1 VATPDLKKVKISE
14 IPLNKNNLAICDIY
28 IRMPSQNRY
37 IKFLSE
43 GDPLDNR
50 KKTLLQRHVDPF
62 AYIPNSG
69 ATQSADSVAETLSAE
84 SEQKLKELY
93 KNIFSPDMS
102 PEEGFKRIEST
113 AEDILNL
120 VAPETKDL
128 KAHLLKNLKYLDL
141 MNDVS
146 AITTIATFVAFSSG
160 FDSKKSYRDL
170 TYACLV
176 MDSSMSEFTDEE
188 VKMYY
193 RDPNSLPP
201 DIAARF
207 KKHPARS
214 HAECA
219 CPCTCRGGC
228 STGRWCGCGACV
240 GCHRADGRGHRAARG
255 AVAATGRRVIHG
267 LVACLDGRDRDAAG
281 SARLHLRGFASIRV
295 LAGADNNSTQL
306 EGHAHENDRQGSGWC
321 GSGVGTWHCCRQRK
335 RADARGD
342 TGE

>member
-214 HAECA
+214 HELATDKLKSLNDVTMQLILNHHELFNGKGY
-219 CPCTCRGGC
+219 PRGVRTESLFALVKVLSLSVDIFEIVKRNQLNGKDI
-228 STGRWCGCGACV
+228 AFL
-240 GCHRADGRGHRAARG
+240 D
-255 AVAATGRRVIHG
+255 AVLELREPTVEAHLKRHNKKLVDTVIQG
-267 LVACLDGRDRDAAG
+267 FGIDPKTLD
-281 SARLHLRGFASIRV
+281 
-295 LAGADNNSTQL
+295 
-306 EGHAHENDRQGSGWC
+306 
-321 GSGVGTWHCCRQRK
+321 K
-335 RADARGD
+335 K
-342 TGE
+342 